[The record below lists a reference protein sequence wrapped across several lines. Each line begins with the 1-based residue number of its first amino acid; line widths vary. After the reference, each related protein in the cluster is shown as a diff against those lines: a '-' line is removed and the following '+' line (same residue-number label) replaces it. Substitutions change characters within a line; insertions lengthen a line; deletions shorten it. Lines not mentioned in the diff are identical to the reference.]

1 MLIHHRTCKIQE
13 EKTKTMEE
21 LLRRRELAVKTT
33 EDTYDQKLKNELS
46 RSYDGI
52 LLNVAYLDCSVLF

>member
-13 EKTKTMEE
+13 DKTKTMEE
-21 LLRRRELAVKTT
+21 LLRRRELAVKMT

-46 RSYDGI
+46 RCYDGI
-52 LLNVAYLDCSVLF
+52 LLNVSYLDCSVLF